1 MSKVAVVTGSTK
13 GLGRGLATELLAR
26 GHRVAI
32 VSPNGEDSASAAREL
47 GEGAAGFGC
56 DVTDLAQVQALWDR
70 AADRFGGV
78 DLWINNAA
86 LALTG
91 ATPIDLPSAAFSRT
105 LEVNGLGPMHGCPA
119 AMPGMR
125 GAGGG
130 STNGV

>member
-56 DVTDLAQVQALWDR
+56 DVTDLAQVQAR
-70 AADRFGGV
+70 SEERRVGQEGV
-78 DLWINNAA
+78 S
-86 LALTG
+86 TCR
-91 ATPIDLPSAAFSRT
+91 SRGSPCT
-105 LEVNGLGPMHGCPA
+105 SQKKTNIHDAVCTETILEKEYTE
-119 AMPGMR
+119 
-125 GAGGG
+125 
-130 STNGV
+130 SE